1 MPDNPDPIN
10 DGPYLGDPPGS
21 LEILRAELLDERDRL
36 RGVIARAA
44 EELASLDDDAVGW
57 LESFPFL
64 DQPARRTATTILRA
78 RAILAEGG
86 EEDHG

>member
-1 MPDNPDPIN
+1 MSN
-10 DGPYLGDPPGS
+10 
-21 LEILRAELLDERDRL
+21 ELVRL

-57 LESFPFL
+57 LESFPFR

-78 RAILAEGG
+78 RAILAEAREGPSPAAEDLRRQSDGG
-86 EEDHG
+86 W